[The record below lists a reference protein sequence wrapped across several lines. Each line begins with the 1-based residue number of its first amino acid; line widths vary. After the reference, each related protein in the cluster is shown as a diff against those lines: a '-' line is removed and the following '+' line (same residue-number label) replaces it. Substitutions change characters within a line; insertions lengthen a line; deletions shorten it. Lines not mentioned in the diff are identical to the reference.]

1 MTKCCCHFVTGVIL
15 CKYAA
20 ARGTLSGRQDQ
31 RSRQSRLSFFP
42 AEHST
47 ILRKEIRMKKLRT
60 KLLSLLSAAAMLF
73 TALPAVSASADDL
86 TQKSVFITYTGQV
99 VDSFMGVD
107 AVYSTYYSWSGYY
120 SCAAYIDKFYNKFWD
135 VNLYDINSYKGKPH
149 VYYPISGH
157 TAELKTVS
165 QPIPGDIMQ
174 DKEYSHVAI
183 VKAVN
188 GSQVTLIEQNWKW
201 DDWAT
206 GDLVCTV
213 NRKVNV
219 SDNYFY
225 RLYIDGK
232 AQTLPGSAP
241 TLSSAAASSITR
253 DGFTVKAS
261 AKDDTSIDR
270 FEITTYPQSKGTSA
284 AKKVTVRKSGT
295 SASASTAVKVSDFGN
310 LSDTYVSVVDVYN
323 TGGMKATKTIYTVVS
338 RTAPVIS
345 GVKVT
350 NKTAAGYTVKCT
362 VSPAQGTVKTVKFP
376 TWTSYKA
383 TDDLNPSWSTGTVC
397 NGTVSGSTASFTV
410 KTADHNKELGEYN
423 TYIYA
428 YDSFG
433 NCSTKAVQVN
443 LSKAVDGLDVA
454 AISAQNFT
462 GKALTP
468 AVTVSDNGRVLARDV
483 DYTLT
488 YTNNTAVGKAS
499 VRITGMGDYSG
510 SRIVNFNIKP
520 AKVTGMKVVKATT
533 SSVQIRWNENA
544 NADGYYVYR
553 RVNGSWVKAGS
564 TSELTYTVTG
574 LPVGE
579 NFEFAVIAHK
589 KVAGIN
595 YNSRYPTALK
605 AVTKTDKVKT
615 LTVSEVSG
623 MSKITW
629 SKLDKTDGYAIY
641 TSTDGKTYTRLI
653 CIDNPS
659 AVSYVL
665 SNTVGRTYVKVR
677 GYKLIK
683 TTHYYGAYSPTV
695 TIE

>member
-1 MTKCCCHFVTGVIL
+1 
-15 CKYAA
+15 
-20 ARGTLSGRQDQ
+20 
-31 RSRQSRLSFFP
+31 
-42 AEHST
+42 
-47 ILRKEIRMKKLRT
+47 MKKLRT

-73 TALPAVSASADDL
+73 TALPAVSASAETSDL
-86 TQKSVFITYTGQV
+86 TQKNVFITYTGQV

-107 AVYSTYYSWSGYY
+107 AIYSTYYSWSGYY

-135 VNLYDINSYKGKPH
+135 VNLYDINNYQGKPR

-157 TAELKTVS
+157 TAELRTVS

-183 VKAVN
+183 VKAVS

-232 AQTLPGSAP
+232 PQVLQEAQSSAP
-241 TLSSAAASSITR
+241 TLTSASASSITK

-261 AKDDTSIDR
+261 AKDEVGLDR
-270 FEITTYPQSKGTSA
+270 FEITTYPQSKGASA
-284 AKKVTVRKSGT
+284 GKKVTVKKSGT
-295 SASASTAVKVSDFGN
+295 SASASTAVKVSDFGS

-323 TGGMKATKTIYTVVS
+323 TSGLKATKTIYTVVS
-338 RTAPVIS
+338 RSAPVIS
-345 GVKVT
+345 GITVT
-350 NKTAAGYTVKCT
+350 NKSASGYTVKCT
-362 VSPAQGTVKTVKFP
+362 VSTQNSIKTVKFP
-376 TWTSYKA
+376 TWTSYNA
-383 TDDLNPSWSTGTVC
+383 TDDLNPGWSTGTVC
-397 NGTVSGSTASFTV
+397 NGSISGSTASFTV
-410 KTADHNKELGEYN
+410 KTSDHNKELGEYN

-443 LSKAVDGLDVA
+443 LSKSVDTLDVA

-468 AVTVSDNGRVLARDV
+468 AVTVSDSGRVLAKDV
-483 DYTLT
+483 DYKLT

-533 SSVQIRWNENA
+533 SSVQIKWNENA

-553 RVNGSWVKAGS
+553 RINGKWVKEGS
-564 TSELTYTVTG
+564 TSDLTYTVTG

-605 AVTKTDKVKT
+605 GVTKTAKVAK
-615 LTVSEVSG
+615 LTA
-623 MSKITW
+623 SKYIVNGAGRITW

-641 TSTDGKTYTRLI
+641 TSKDGKTFTRLT
-653 CIDNPS
+653 CIDDPS
-659 AVSYVL
+659 A
-665 SNTVGRTYVKVR
+665 TVYMIEGITGTTYAKVR
-677 GYKLIK
+677 GYKLIGN
-683 TTHYYGAYSPTV
+683 THYYGADSPIV
-695 TIE
+695 KLS

>member
-1 MTKCCCHFVTGVIL
+1 
-15 CKYAA
+15 
-20 ARGTLSGRQDQ
+20 
-31 RSRQSRLSFFP
+31 
-42 AEHST
+42 
-47 ILRKEIRMKKLRT
+47 MKKIRT

-73 TALPAVSASADDL
+73 TALPAVSASAAGTDL
-86 TQKSVFITYTGQV
+86 TQKNVFITYTGQV

-107 AVYSTYYSWSGYY
+107 AVYSTYYSWSGFY

-135 VNLYDINSYKGKPH
+135 VNLYDINNYQGKPH
-149 VYYPISGH
+149 VYYPVYGH

-183 VKAVN
+183 VKAVS

-232 AQTLPGSAP
+232 AQTLPVSAP
-241 TLSSAAASSITR
+241 TLSSVSASSITR
-253 DGFTVKAS
+253 DGFTVKAA
-261 AKDDTSIDR
+261 AKDDTAIDR
-270 FEITTYPQSKGTSA
+270 FEITTYPQSKGASA
-284 AKKVTVRKSGT
+284 GKTVTVKKSGT
-295 SASASTAVKVSDFGN
+295 SASASAAVKTSDFGN

-323 TGGMKATKTIYTVVS
+323 TNGAKATKTIYTVVS

-345 GVKVT
+345 GVTVT
-350 NKTAAGYTVKCT
+350 NKTADGYTVKCN
-362 VSPAQGTVKTVKFP
+362 VSPSQGSVKTVKFP
-376 TWTSYKA
+376 TWTSYNA
-383 TDDLNPSWSTGTVC
+383 TDDLNPGWSTGNIC
-397 NGTVSGSTASFTV
+397 NGSISGNTATFTV
-410 KTADHNKELGEYN
+410 KTSDHNKELGEYN

-433 NCSTKAVQVN
+433 NYSTKSVQVN
-443 LSKAVDGLDVA
+443 LSKSVDELDVS

-468 AVTVSDNGRVLARDV
+468 AVTVSDGGRVLAKDV
-483 DYTLT
+483 DYKLT
-488 YTNNTAVGKAS
+488 YSNNTAVGKAS

-533 SSVQIRWNENA
+533 SSVQIQWNENA

-553 RVNGSWVKAGS
+553 KTDGSWVKVGS
-564 TSELTYTVTG
+564 TSDLTYTVTG

-605 AVTKTDKVKT
+605 AVTKTAKVTSLSAAKYN
-615 LTVSEVSG
+615 G
-623 MSKITW
+623 MYKITW
-629 SKLDKTDGYAIY
+629 SKLDKTDGYAVY
-641 TSTDGKTYTRLI
+641 TSQDGKTYTRLI

-659 AVSYVL
+659 ASTYVL
-665 SNTVGRTYVKVR
+665 SNLAGRTYVKVR

-683 TTHYYGAYSPTV
+683 TTHYYGADSPIV
-695 TIE
+695 MIP